1 MKKKESLIE
10 ELEKVNVD
18 GKLDTIIEINEEIK
32 KSCFEFSEKLRHTIE
47 NEKILEDHCKYKCR
61 LLPNNYLENNDWKGN
76 VVMSKRKEQSC
87 VLFNF
92 TNSVGICWISL

>member
-1 MKKKESLIE
+1 MENLLKDLEEMNFKVMSALQEANNCVKSHIEKKESLIE

-47 NEKILEDHCKYKCR
+47 NEKKVE
-61 LLPNNYLENNDWKGN
+61 G
-76 VVMSKRKEQSC
+76 
-87 VLFNF
+87 
-92 TNSVGICWISL
+92 SL